1 MTAHLFDCQYTS
13 LSLPP
18 LGSGLSLLSPHKLL
32 VSLSHAGGRE
42 GASAQAYT
50 GPVDTKLK
58 HRRAMLK
65 HRRADP
71 DRGVDKRGE
80 RVTACG

>member
-18 LGSGLSLLSPHKLL
+18 SGSGLSLLSP
-32 VSLSHAGGRE
+32 LSQAGGRTGGSE
-42 GASAQAYT
+42 HFFEVRAPKMQAYR

-71 DRGVDKRGE
+71 DRGVDKR
-80 RVTACG
+80 